1 MNKIRTL
8 FAKKIR
14 GLLLFLVRYTKNS
27 QIMASNKLGGFTAA
41 SLTVTSS
48 LVWQDWYHH
57 RVTDVSESY
66 SWDRPWPV
74 SHNGGGTQWPGKLA
88 RNSPQWTAAKA
99 AAAAADSAA
108 AELDS
113 RTLRY
118 TGGAGGGQCQQR
130 NYCCCDFPSP

>member
-1 MNKIRTL
+1 
-8 FAKKIR
+8 
-14 GLLLFLVRYTKNS
+14 
-27 QIMASNKLGGFTAA
+27 MASNKLGGFTAA
-41 SLTVTSS
+41 SLEVESS

-57 RVTDVSESY
+57 RVTDRPESY
-66 SWDRPWPV
+66 SGDRPWPV

-88 RNSPQWTAAKA
+88 RNSPQWTAAK